1 MFFFGIYHRCEHCNH
16 CIFALSISNIQSLK
30 KNAMKTQEVLTKT
43 NWAIDPMHSHIGF
56 KVKHLMFTNVR
67 GSFTEYNAS
76 ISTDGNDFTTAEINV
91 SINAASISTND
102 SKRDEHLRSADF
114 FDVEKI
120 KEINFLG
127 ERFEKTNSGD
137 YILYGDLTMKGI
149 IKPIKLDVE
158 FGGIVKDPWGN
169 EKAVI
174 NLQGKINRKDWGLNW
189 NAALETGGVLVGEDI
204 TFDIEVQLAKAV

>member
-1 MFFFGIYHRCEHCNH
+1 
-16 CIFALSISNIQSLK
+16 
-30 KNAMKTQEVLTKT
+30 
-43 NWAIDPMHSHIGF
+43 MHSHLGF

-127 ERFEKTNSGD
+127 ERFEKTNGGD
-137 YILYGDLTMKGI
+137 YVSYGVLTMNGVTKPKKLVLDFGGI
-149 IKPIKLDVE
+149 IK
-158 FGGIVKDPWGN
+158 N
-169 EKAVI
+169 H
-174 NLQGKINRKDWGLNW
+174 
-189 NAALETGGVLVGEDI
+189 
-204 TFDIEVQLAKAV
+204 

>member
-1 MFFFGIYHRCEHCNH
+1 
-16 CIFALSISNIQSLK
+16 
-30 KNAMKTQEVLTKT
+30 MKTQEAVLTKT
-43 NWAIDPMHSHIGF
+43 NWVIDPMHSHIGF

-76 ISTDGNDFTTAEINV
+76 ISTDGNDFTNAEINV
-91 SINAASISTND
+91 SINAASIHTND

-127 ERFEKTNSGD
+127 ERFEKTNGGD
-137 YILYGDLTMKGI
+137 YVLYGDLTMKGV

-189 NAALETGGVLVGEDI
+189 NAALETGGVLVSEDVWI
-204 TFDIEVQLAKAV
+204 SCEIQLAKQA

>member
-1 MFFFGIYHRCEHCNH
+1 
-16 CIFALSISNIQSLK
+16 
-30 KNAMKTQEVLTKT
+30 
-43 NWAIDPMHSHIGF
+43 
-56 KVKHLMFTNVR
+56 MFTNVR
-67 GSFTEYNAS
+67 GSFTEYSSN
-76 ISTDGNDFTTAEINV
+76 ISTQGNDFTTAEINV
-91 SINAASISTND
+91 SINAASINTND
-102 SKRDEHLRSADF
+102 GKRDEHLRSADF

-127 ERFEKTNSGD
+127 ERFEKTNGSD

-204 TFDIEVQLAKAV
+204 TFDIEVQLARAV